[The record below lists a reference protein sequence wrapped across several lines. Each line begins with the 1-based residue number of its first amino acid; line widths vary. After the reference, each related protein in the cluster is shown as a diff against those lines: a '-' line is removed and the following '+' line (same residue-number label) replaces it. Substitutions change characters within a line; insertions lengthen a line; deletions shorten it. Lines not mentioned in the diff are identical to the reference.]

1 MQVRRAG
8 SEGLRRR
15 SASQEGAGAVEHEYM
30 PERAYDPSLQTFSA
44 PAPQPVPCTEV
55 ASSLEVRPHSWS
67 SQPPSEAFLIHHVA
81 KMCARIQ
88 RCPAWGRVAKNCEPV
103 LVGGW

>member
-55 ASSLEVRPHSWS
+55 ASSIEVRPQSW
-67 SQPPSEAFLIHHVA
+67 A
-81 KMCARIQ
+81 
-88 RCPAWGRVAKNCEPV
+88 CEPPGEFC
-103 LVGGW
+103 LLYHGAKRCAGL

>member
-1 MQVRRAG
+1 MRQTTHQVLLAVQVRRAG

-44 PAPQPVPCTEV
+44 PTPQPVPCTEV
-55 ASSLEVRPHSWS
+55 ASSIEVGP
-67 SQPPSEAFLIHHVA
+67 
-81 KMCARIQ
+81 
-88 RCPAWGRVAKNCEPV
+88 
-103 LVGGW
+103 